1 MRRCVQY
8 LSLLAM
14 FLIGCSQ
21 EQANDTPPLLEV
33 NVSNPQINNIVEWDE
48 YTGRFQAVK
57 TVEIRSRVGGYL
69 EQVRFKDGQM
79 VEKGQTL
86 FVIDQRPFKIALEQ
100 AKADLNA
107 SNAEFLQAQ
116 SNFNRV
122 KSLQGSR
129 AVSTEE
135 YEVREQNMM
144 AAAAR
149 MAAAKSR
156 VDQAKLNLGFTTI
169 KSPIKGRISRKLVN
183 VGNLI
188 TGDNADGTLLTTVV
202 SLDPIHFYFEGS
214 EADLLRYIRL
224 DRTNER
230 SSSRDTPNPV
240 LIKLQDETGFN
251 HKGSM
256 DFVDN
261 QLDFSTGTIQGRAL
275 VPNPNYVI
283 EAGMF
288 GRARLLASAEHKVL
302 LIPEKLILADQTRRF
317 VYVLSDSS
325 TVEVR
330 VLSLGRFFSE
340 TSMRAVLDGIT
351 EEDQIITNRLQFL
364 RPGMKVSANKT
375 SMITSNNNH

>member
-1 MRRCVQY
+1 MRRRVQY
-8 LSLLAM
+8 LILLTV

-21 EQANDTPPLLEV
+21 DPTDNTPPPLEV
-33 NVSNPQINNIVEWDE
+33 NVSNPQVDNIMEWDE

-69 EQVRFKDGQM
+69 DQVRFKDGQI

-86 FVIDQRPFKIALEQ
+86 FVIDQRPFMIALEQ

-107 SNAEFLQAQ
+107 SDAEFLRAQ

-122 KSLQGSR
+122 KSLQDSK
-129 AVSTEE
+129 AISTEE
-135 YEVREQNMM
+135 YEVREQNMI

-149 MAAAKSR
+149 KAAAKSR
-156 VDQAKLNLGFTTI
+156 VDQANLNLGFTTI

-188 TGDNADGTLLTTVV
+188 TGDNANGTLLTTVV

-240 LIKLQDETGFN
+240 WVKLQDETEFN

-283 EAGMF
+283 EGGMF
-288 GRARLLASAEHKVL
+288 GRARLLGSAEHKAL
-302 LIPEKLILADQTRRF
+302 LIPEKLIQADQTRRF

-325 TVEVR
+325 TVEAR

-375 SMITSNNNH
+375 SMITSNIP

>member
-1 MRRCVQY
+1 MRRRIQC
-8 LSLLAM
+8 LSLLAI
-14 FLIGCSQ
+14 FLIGCSKD
-21 EQANDTPPLLEV
+21 ETNNAPPPLEV
-33 NVSNPQINNIVEWDE
+33 NVSNPQVDNIVEWDE
-48 YTGRFQAVK
+48 YTGRFQAEK

-69 EQVRFKDGQM
+69 EQVRFKDGQI

-86 FVIDQRPFKIALEQ
+86 FIIDQRPFKIALEQ

-122 KSLQGSR
+122 KSLQDSR
-129 AVSTEE
+129 AISTEE
-135 YEVREQNMM
+135 YEVREQNMR

-149 MAAAKSR
+149 KAAAQSR
-156 VDQAKLNLGFTTI
+156 VDQASLNLGFTTI

-188 TGDNADGTLLTTVV
+188 TGDNANGTLLTTVV

-240 LIKLQDETGFN
+240 LIKLQDETDFN

-288 GRARLLASAEHKVL
+288 GRARLLGSAEHKAI
-302 LIPEKLILADQTRRF
+302 LIPEKIIQADQTRRF

-340 TSMRAVLDGIT
+340 TTMRAVLDGIT

-375 SMITSNNNH
+375 SMITSNDKP